1 MAEARNGAAPNI
13 LNNDKVFI
21 VYQYVTLVFQ
31 PCEGENHMSNPYPD
45 TLALSSRVLRILTK
59 LNLLMGA
66 LIMALLI
73 ASLIA
78 EAPVMRALGVRPAL
92 SNSMLFIGMRLIMV
106 IGICAVPVVHFI
118 LTRLLM
124 IVDTVST
131 GNPFV
136 AENAARLQAIAWALL
151 ALELTH
157 YAVGA
162 VAASVSSAAVP
173 LNISWGFSLTRWLAV
188 LLLFVL
194 ARVFEQGARMREEL
208 EGTV

>member
-1 MAEARNGAAPNI
+1 
-13 LNNDKVFI
+13 
-21 VYQYVTLVFQ
+21 
-31 PCEGENHMSNPYPD
+31 MSNPYPD
-45 TLALSSRVLRILTK
+45 TLALSSRVLRVLTK

-78 EAPVMRALGVRPAL
+78 EAPVMRALGVPPAL
-92 SNSMLFIGMRLIMV
+92 SNSTLIGMRLIMV
-106 IGICAVPVVHFI
+106 IGICAVPVVHFV

-124 IVDTVST
+124 IVGTVST

-136 AENAARLQAIAWALL
+136 AANAARLQAIAWALL
-151 ALELTH
+151 VIELMH
-157 YAVGA
+157 FAVGT
-162 VAASVSSAAVP
+162 VAASVSSAGVP
-173 LNISWGFSLTRWLAV
+173 LNISWGFSATRWLAV

>member
-1 MAEARNGAAPNI
+1 
-13 LNNDKVFI
+13 LNNDKIFI
-21 VYQYVTLVFQ
+21 VYQYVILVSNSVQ
-31 PCEGENHMSNPYPD
+31 EKNHMSNPYPD
-45 TLALSSRVLRILTK
+45 TLALSSRVLRVLTK

-66 LIMALLI
+66 LIMALMI
-73 ASLIA
+73 ASMIA
-78 EAPVMRALGVRPAL
+78 EGPVMRALGVRPAL
-92 SNSMLFIGMRLIMV
+92 SNSMLIIGMRLIMV

-124 IVDTVST
+124 IVETVST

-136 AENAARLQAIAWALL
+136 AANAARLQAIAWALL

>member
-1 MAEARNGAAPNI
+1 
-13 LNNDKVFI
+13 
-21 VYQYVTLVFQ
+21 
-31 PCEGENHMSNPYPD
+31 MSSRHPD
-45 TLALSSRVLRILTK
+45 TLALSSKVLRILIK

-66 LIMALLI
+66 LILALLI

-78 EAPVMRALGVRPAL
+78 EDWVMRALGVQPAEF
-92 SNSMLFIGMRLIMV
+92 SSTLFFGMRAIMV
-106 IGICAVPVVHFI
+106 IGICAVPVAHFI

-124 IVDTVST
+124 IVATVGT

-136 AENAARLQAIAWALL
+136 AANAARLQAIAWALL

-157 YAVGA
+157 YIVGA
-162 VAASVSSAAVP
+162 IAANVSSAAVP

>member
-1 MAEARNGAAPNI
+1 
-13 LNNDKVFI
+13 
-21 VYQYVTLVFQ
+21 
-31 PCEGENHMSNPYPD
+31 MSNPYPD
-45 TLALSSRVLRILTK
+45 TLALSSRVLRVLTK
-59 LNLLMGA
+59 LNLLVGA

-78 EAPVMRALGVRPAL
+78 EAPVMRALGVPPAL
-92 SNSMLFIGMRLIMV
+92 SNVMLLIGMRLIMA
-106 IGICAVPVVHFI
+106 IGICAVAVVYFV

-124 IVDTVST
+124 IVETVST

-136 AENAARLQAIAWALL
+136 AANAARLQAIAWALL
-151 ALELTH
+151 ALELMH
-157 YAVGA
+157 SGGGA
-162 VAASVSSAAVP
+162 IAGSLSSAAVP